1 MRLDY
6 SIVHPDWT
14 KNIQPL
20 SRSQKGEDVSLK
32 WTFDNLGTT
41 NKYYVE
47 FGAIDG
53 HQDCN
58 THYFR
63 EVEGWTGLL
72 LESGKWFPVAPNEE
86 INLRSKQYLKTTSL
100 ASSRS
105 IMFPMSL
112 TCYQ

>member
-6 SIVHPDWT
+6 SMVHPNWT
-14 KNIQPL
+14 ENVTPL
-20 SRSQKGEDVSLK
+20 GKSQKGEDVSLK

-58 THYFR
+58 TFYFR
-63 EVEGWTGLL
+63 ENEEWTGLL
-72 LESGKWFPVAPNEE
+72 LILQINSFPQGAG
-86 INLRSKQYLKTTSL
+86 L
-100 ASSRS
+100 A
-105 IMFPMSL
+105 
-112 TCYQ
+112 CKG

>member
-6 SIVHPDWT
+6 SMVHPDWT
-14 KNIQPL
+14 KNVRPL
-20 SRSQKGEDVSLK
+20 GRSQKGEDVSLK

-53 HQDCN
+53 YQDCN

-63 EVEGWTGLL
+63 EVEGWTG
-72 LESGKWFPVAPNEE
+72 SFCW
-86 INLRSKQYLKTTSL
+86 SL
-100 ASSRS
+100 ASGFLLLQMMKS
-105 IMFPMSL
+105 I
-112 TCYQ
+112 